1 MTCMNVGIYAYYVLM
16 ETTITKEIKMEY
28 QETINQLGWVIS
40 IIWAT
45 GRREVQ
51 TTYSEEYAID
61 QVEKLN
67 SIHGVTAV
75 AHKLTVGDQIA

>member
-1 MTCMNVGIYAYYVLM
+1 MEQILKNERINSMN
-16 ETTITKEIKMEY
+16 T

-67 SIHGVTAV
+67 SIHGVIAV
-75 AHKLTVGDQIA
+75 AHKLTIGDQIA